1 MNMWTYYHWF
11 TRLPISN
18 NNQQLDKTL
27 HNRPVRLNVVRH
39 IDSIQLSDVLCMR
52 RHGKPSFCAVS
63 LELKYVSVL
72 PLVKCLPLD
81 HFTKMATFLAFF
93 LFCVVKLCAA
103 NTVDSSSTSHVDSIT
118 FVEHAIEPSCSTTL
132 IPISSTCHVGVHT
145 LASTSSLGKRAAG
158 ESSPGVSFV
167 NKAIKPSCI
176 TSYSTSTT
184 CHAGVHPQPTFS
196 ETEIVVTETTSP
208 TGGGTLQTIT
218 TTTMA
223 ELSVSVPPATAT
235 ATANY
240 MFYITPKLQ
249 EDIVEIANSFC
260 PGVKEKRQSGGAA
273 SCRLPQS
280 LRAKFLAKFSKKVGL
295 AVEIDKTVA
304 LTAAAAVFVL
314 GTWAFERVAT
324 GKIVKSDIPIEP
336 QYVQSALSAQTTSTT
351 TSTSKDATLF
361 PGPPNNVLVTP
372 MAQDVIALT
381 SHWESYFE
389 SVWPTSKTTITVKP
403 TITRLPCSHGAD
415 PGIHPGTAGY
425 CQCTDGKIYPISPKT
440 ETTTID
446 GTKTTYLN
454 DCPYTTIPKSTADRG
469 TTIKPTIATT
479 TQPLALGSATC
490 FHGAFFKYND
500 MTNRVSSFCKTA
512 SRDGYKFTHAPGA
525 TATPGDNL
533 FQSQFFLT
541 SNIVYVSENR

>member
-1 MNMWTYYHWF
+1 
-11 TRLPISN
+11 
-18 NNQQLDKTL
+18 
-27 HNRPVRLNVVRH
+27 
-39 IDSIQLSDVLCMR
+39 MR

-63 LELKYVSVL
+63 LGLKYVSVL

-81 HFTKMATFLAFF
+81 HFTKMATFIAFF

-103 NTVDSSSTSHVDSIT
+103 NTIDSSSTSNVDSIT

-223 ELSVSVPPATAT
+223 EMSVSVPPATAT

-249 EDIVEIANSFC
+249 GDIVKIANSFC

-273 SCRLPQS
+273 NCRLPQTS
-280 LRAKFLAKFSKKVGL
+280 IDQFLAEVSKVFGVTVDINTL
-295 AVEIDKTVA
+295 AFPATAALATFALYVVERLRNGKTVR
-304 LTAAAAVFVL
+304 LTN
-314 GTWAFERVAT
+314 
-324 GKIVKSDIPIEP
+324 PIRP
-336 QYVQSALSAQTTSTT
+336 QSIHSALPAQITSTT

-403 TITRLPCSHGAD
+403 TVTRLPCSHGAD
-415 PGIHPGTAGY
+415 PGIHPGTADY

-454 DCPYTTIPKSTADRG
+454 DCPYTSIPKSTADRG

-490 FHGAFFKYND
+490 FHGASFKYND

-541 SNIVYVSENR
+541 SHIVYVSEDR